1 MRMII
6 ANLAVL
12 MLFAAAPIQAQMNAA
27 LDLAAFR
34 YEPAQIYLEAY
45 YAVPLS
51 SLKFVTAPSGAL
63 HAQTLVRFSIFKED
77 SLWKEEAW
85 KMEKT
90 VAAIADVQSGQA
102 MVDVVRQVL
111 APGAYRFELHI
122 EDAHA
127 PGAAQTLQQE
137 ITLTPFP
144 SGALSLSQIEL
155 AGAIKNLPA
164 DAGNRFYKN
173 GMEVVPKP
181 DAMFGKEAPLLYY
194 YVEAYNL
201 AQAFAGEIY
210 YTQCQ
215 ILDANNQPAPQVK
228 PRVQAKKTLAAS
240 VEVGMLNVSALPS
253 GVFHLRFDL
262 LDANRAVRQSA
273 SKRFYV
279 YAPENAPPEHPVV
292 KLDPTQLRLEYNTM
306 SESELDEQFACA
318 KYFADKEENK
328 AYKSL
333 TNAEAKR
340 QFLAEFWQRRDPSPN
355 TAVNEFKLEH
365 QRRVAYA
372 NEHLQNYTRA
382 GWKTDRG
389 RVYIVF
395 GPPSDMERFPNNPL
409 SYAYEIWHYDQIEGG
424 VIFVFVQLQGMGEY
438 VQVHSTKRGEP
449 QNKEWEEQI
458 EK

>member
-1 MRMII
+1 MRII
-6 ANLAVL
+6 ATLVLLAVT
-12 MLFAAAPIQAQMNAA
+12 PIQAQMNAA

-34 YEPAQIYLEAY
+34 YEQAQIYLEAY

-51 SLKFVTAPSGAL
+51 NLKFVATPSGAL
-63 HAQTLVRFSIFKED
+63 HAQALIRFSVFKDD
-77 SLWKEEAW
+77 SLWKDDAW

-90 VAAIADVQSGQA
+90 VAAMADVQSGQA
-102 MVDVVRQVL
+102 MVDLVRHVL
-111 APGAYRFELHI
+111 APGKYRFVLQV
-122 EDAHA
+122 EDVHA

-137 ITLTPFP
+137 LTLTPF
-144 SGALSLSQIEL
+144 SIDALGLSQIEL
-155 AGAIKNLPA
+155 AGAIKNIPA
-164 DAGNRFYKN
+164 DTNNRFYKN

-201 AQAFAGEIY
+201 AQTFAGGVY

-215 ILDANNQPAPQVK
+215 ILDANQQPAPQVK

-240 VEVGMLNVSALPS
+240 VEVGMLNVSTLPS
-253 GVFHLRFDL
+253 GVFNLRFDL
-262 LDANRAVRQSA
+262 LDSNRTVRQST

-279 YAPENAPPEHPVV
+279 YDPEHVPPAQPVV
-292 KLDPTQLRLEYNTM
+292 KLDLAQLRLEYNTM
-306 SESELDEQFACA
+306 SEGELDEQFACA

-333 TNAEAKR
+333 NTPEAKR
-340 QFLAEFWQRRDPSPN
+340 QFLAEFWRRRDPSPN
-355 TAVNEFKLEH
+355 TVTNEFKLEH

-395 GPPSDMERFPNNPL
+395 GPPSDVERFPNNPL